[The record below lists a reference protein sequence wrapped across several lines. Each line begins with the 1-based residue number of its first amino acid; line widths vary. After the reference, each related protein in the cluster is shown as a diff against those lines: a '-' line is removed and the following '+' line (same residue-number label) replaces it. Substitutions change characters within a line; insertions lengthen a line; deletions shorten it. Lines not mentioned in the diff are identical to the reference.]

1 MMFHTANTKA
11 IIQYYYALLLSTIC
25 PE

>member
-1 MMFHTANTKA
+1 MFHTANTKA